1 MSNKNFTHM
10 PLGNPPVTLMLECVG
25 VQGFTIPWNLVD
37 RELVFSVPKFE
48 YKTEDPYLPP
58 LIGMNMT
65 AGVLEKCRDSIAFVN
80 CEAVETATSRL
91 LKHPYSLRTD
101 DDPIIRRMCD
111 YHLAAAYCIK
121 IITSTFSVYVYIDG
135 SCIVVPSCNSVN
147 FGECYPS
154 HICTATL
161 EVLFAALAKHHCWRL
176 I

>member
-80 CEAVETATSRL
+80 CEAVESATSRL

-111 YHLAAAYCIK
+111 YHLAEAYCVK
-121 IITSTFSVYVYIDG
+121 IITPTFAVYVYLDG
-135 SCIVVPSCNSVN
+135 SCVVVRVAIVSTLASAIRPT
-147 FGECYPS
+147 FARLRWRCYSQRSPN
-154 HICTATL
+154 II
-161 EVLFAALAKHHCWRL
+161 VGG
-176 I
+176 